1 MVNGKFFYLPCQC
14 VSRSSWMGIWSES
27 EMGQMFS
34 LELIKFGI
42 MYGFKIF
49 IFEILTHMPH
59 GPHDPS
65 YPCMGPTR
73 PTCSTRPTRKYMLSY
88 DAVLAPTSLL
98 WKVDMGGEGR
108 WGSGEEEEEIPSSEN
123 IHEIYIF
130 GFNILIRW
138 NIGDFYQE
146 YSCGNIH
153 SPGEMRW
160 IRECLWGG
168 GSKILINFARN
179 INQFINL
186 TGNIGDFYQEYW
198 WPRTLSTYQV
208 RWDGSEKVCEEV
220 EAKDLCCCIW
230 NFEKKILWKIL

>member
-1 MVNGKFFYLPCQC
+1 
-14 VSRSSWMGIWSES
+14 
-27 EMGQMFS
+27 MFG

-59 GPHDPS
+59 GPHNPS

-123 IHEIYIF
+123 IHDFFYFIF
-130 GFNILIRW
+130 WPGGILVI
-138 NIGDFYQE
+138 FTK
-146 YSCGNIH
+146 NIH
-153 SPGEMRW
+153 MG
-160 IRECLWGG
+160 I
-168 GSKILINFARN
+168 
-179 INQFINL
+179 
-186 TGNIGDFYQEYW
+186 
-198 WPRTLSTYQV
+198 STYQV
-208 RWDGSEKVCEEV
+208 RWDGSEKVYEEV
-220 EAKDLCCCIW
+220 EAKDLCCCIC
-230 NFEKKILWKIL
+230 NFEKKIVWKIS